1 MSRTQ
6 TARMYWTLLVCVLT
20 STCACAQSPL
30 VIAHRGASGYLAEH
44 TIEAYTLAVGMGADV
59 IEPDVVLTK
68 DGHPICSHD
77 LTCEKTDAHEKFP
90 DRARSDGK
98 WYFADLTL
106 SEVLTLEVRTPLALP
121 GQRVMTLDA
130 MLDTVRTLSAR
141 LDRTIGVIPEPKH
154 PAWHREHGLE
164 LERAVLD
171 ALSKHGYTDPQ
182 SGAVIQ
188 CFDMESLLIMR
199 NELGCTLPMVFLTGE
214 EIPWDLIEANAS
226 WLHGIG
232 PSRKTLEHEDGSPTA
247 NYARMV
253 DLGLGLYPYT
263 FKDDAEATA
272 RMLARPGITG
282 IFTDFPDVARAA
294 LDAATE
300 AHTTVVPDIATRQV
314 SP

>member
-1 MSRTQ
+1 MNRIRSMQ
-6 TARMYWTLLVCVLT
+6 FGWLLAACGWLVSHV
-20 STCACAQSPL
+20 CAQSPL

-90 DRARSDGK
+90 DRARLDGK

-106 SEVLTLEVRTPLALP
+106 SEVLTLEVRTPLSLP

-154 PAWHREHGLE
+154 PAWHREQGLN

-199 NELGCTLPMVFLTGE
+199 NELGCMLPMVFLTGE

-232 PSRKTLEHEDGSPTA
+232 PSRKTLEHEDGTPSE
-247 NYARMV
+247 NYARML
-253 DLGLGLYPYT
+253 DLGLALYPYT
-263 FKDDAEATA
+263 FKADAEATA
-272 RMLARPGITG
+272 RMLARPGIAG
-282 IFTDFPDVARAA
+282 IFTDFPDVARTASEAFLAA
-294 LDAATE
+294 E
-300 AHTTVVPDIATRQV
+300 
-314 SP
+314 